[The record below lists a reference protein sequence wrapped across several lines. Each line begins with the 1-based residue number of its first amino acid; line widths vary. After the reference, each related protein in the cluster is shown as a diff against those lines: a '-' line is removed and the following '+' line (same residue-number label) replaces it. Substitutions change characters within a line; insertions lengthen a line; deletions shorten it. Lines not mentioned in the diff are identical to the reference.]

1 MGKYTVKSGDTL
13 SEIAA
18 ANGTTVDEL
27 VRINGISD
35 PDRIFAGQEIKL
47 SDDSV
52 GSDSGSSGG
61 GGSGYEYKTSPFTT
75 SEDTNAAWKAYNGIT
90 KPDAFDSDEAFKNA
104 VATAKGDYDAHIKN
118 GFKFDLNG
126 DALYQQYKDKY
137 IQQGKMAM
145 QDTMGQAAAL
155 TGGYGNSYAAT
166 AGNQAYQA
174 HLNNL
179 NDIIPE
185 LQQMAYDRY
194 NQEGQNLL
202 NQYTMAQNDYNTA
215 YGEWIDKMTQYNSE
229 REYLYNV
236 YNSLYNRD
244 YNTHRDAITDEQW
257 AAAMDYQTGRDKIA
271 DEQWQ
276 KLFDAQ
282 HGSTG
287 GGSGGGSG
295 SGSGG
300 GSGSSVGSGGSSGGS
315 GGTGGTGNTGGG
327 GDTHA
332 TIPENVQNK
341 AATYKNND
349 DLANYLDGLVASGTI
364 TEAQADSLYAQN
376 KAPDQIA
383 LNKRNWTLV
392 DDGGVNWFWGVD
404 NNAIV
409 KDQYGNKYR
418 ADNLVDKLVDSGM
431 SKSDAKTYVKNLL
444 KNLGA

>member
-18 ANGTTVDEL
+18 AHGTTVDEL
-27 VRINGISD
+27 VKINGISN
-35 PDRIFAGQEIKL
+35 PDLIYAGQEIKL
-47 SDDSV
+47 SDDT
-52 GSDSGSSGG
+52 GSTGSSGSNT
-61 GGSGYEYKTSPFTT
+61 GSGIKTNPYTESDTVT
-75 SEDTNAAWKAYNGIT
+75 DAKENATNAA
-90 KPDAFDSDEAFKNA
+90 NA
-104 VATAKGDYDAHIKN
+104 VTNYGDFSYGRQGLYDDVINKIIN
-118 GFKFDLNG
+118 REKFSYDLNG

-145 QDTMGQAAAL
+145 QDAMGQAAAL

-194 NQEGQNLL
+194 KQEGADL
-202 NQYTMAQNDYNTA
+202 YNTFGLLSNDRSTQF
-215 YGEWIDKMTQYNSE
+215 GEWSTGLDRAIADRSYTQGVLDSE
-229 REYLYNV
+229 RTF
-236 YNSLYNRD
+236 D
-244 YNTHRDAITDEQW
+244 YGVHRDTITDEQW
-257 AAAMDYQTGRDKIA
+257 KAAMDYQMGRDKIA

-295 SGSGG
+295 SGSGSGTGSGG
-300 GSGSSVGSGGSSGGS
+300 GSGSGGS
-315 GGTGGTGNTGGG
+315 GGGGTGNTGATGG

-332 TIPENVQNK
+332 TIPENVQSK

-404 NNAIV
+404 DNAVV

-418 ADNLVDKLVDSGM
+418 ADNLVDQLVDSGM
-431 SKSDAKTYVKNLL
+431 SKSDAKKYVKNLL